1 MLELLKKYAAECG
14 VTDPA
19 AFAEKCLKFYDILI
33 ETNKTFNLTRI
44 TEPEEFA
51 SKHVYDSLAIFKY
64 FPELINGQ
72 QRIADIGC
80 GAGFPSLILAMACPS
95 LQLTP
100 IDSIGKKAAFVERA
114 AKELGLDNVKVV
126 RGRSCELNCKQE
138 FSRRFDVVTARAV
151 APAPIIYGDALNFP
165 KRKGRFILYKT
176 PDQAAEDVPALE
188 LFCRKHPAVWKTTE
202 VFELPGGAGKR
213 LFLYTESTGCDR

>member
-1 MLELLKKYAAECG
+1 MFELLKKYAEECG
-14 VTDPA
+14 VTEA
-19 AFAEKCLKFYDILI
+19 GLFAEKCVKFYDILI

-80 GAGFPSLILAMACPS
+80 GAGFPSLILAMAFPS

-100 IDSIGKKAAFVERA
+100 IDSIGKKAAFVERTA
-114 AKELGLDNVKVV
+114 AELGLTNVKVV

-138 FSRRFDVVTARAV
+138 FSHRFDIVTARAV

-202 VFELPGGAGKR
+202 VFELPGNAGKR
-213 LFLYTESTGCDR
+213 LFLYTE